1 MSSAHSAGS
10 PAVARSTLAFLVA
23 SLLAVVAIRLLEL
36 APSPYG
42 TAASAFLQVGGPISA
57 VVVVILVVVGLAGI
71 AAVRGRLRDVAS
83 VEEPWI
89 DEPHMP
95 MSRARCPLIGF
106 VGLEPLAGA
115 SSIAFN
121 LGVLLAAEG
130 RLSSSDRRRHRPR
143 PLCLLS
149 EGPLTEALGLSPE
162 PLREHLATFPGR
174 VTQDVIDLA
183 VRHPSG
189 CELLCVPRGQIGR
202 HQLRLMRDAV
212 EKYYDALIV
221 DSTSTDDM
229 LREGVEDVGDAIA
242 LVALPTDVSAEAA
255 AREAERA
262 LAGHRLA
269 VTALIVNRIAANQEL
284 LKSISI
290 GLENTAQIPDDSS
303 IASTDVHP
311 MPWCLI
317 PRSSA
322 GDQLRLI
329 ASNLLPEVFAQD
341 RHVA

>member
-1 MSSAHSAGS
+1 MSWARSAGS
-10 PAVARSTLAFLVA
+10 PAMARSTFVFLST

-42 TAASAFLQVGGPISA
+42 AAATTVLRASGPISA
-57 VVVVILVVVGLAGI
+57 ASVVILVVVGLSGI
-71 AAVRGRLRDVAS
+71 AAIRGRLRDVAS
-83 VEEPWI
+83 VEEPWLG
-89 DEPHMP
+89 EPHLP

-121 LGVLLAAEG
+121 LGVLLATEG
-130 RLSSSDRRRHRPR
+130 RLSSDRRRHRPR

-149 EGPLTEALGLSPE
+149 EGLLTEALGLSPG

-202 HQLRLMRDAV
+202 HQLRLLRDAV

-221 DSTSTDDM
+221 DATSSDAM
-229 LREGVEDVGDAIA
+229 LREGVEDVSDAIV
-242 LVALPTDVSAEAA
+242 LVAIPSAVSEEAA
-255 AREAERA
+255 MGAAERA
-262 LAGHRLA
+262 VAGHRLA
-269 VTALIVNRIAANQEL
+269 ITALAINRVTAHQDLANHMAA
-284 LKSISI
+284 
-290 GLENTAQIPDDSS
+290 GFENTAQIPEDSS
-303 IASTDVHP
+303 IASMDS
-311 MPWCLI
+311 MPWGLI
-317 PRSSA
+317 PLSPA

-329 ASNLLPEVFAQD
+329 ASHLLPELFAEDQ
-341 RHVA
+341 HAA

>member
-1 MSSAHSAGS
+1 LSTAHNAGS
-10 PAVARSTLAFLVA
+10 PAVARSTLAFLFA

-42 TAASAFLQVGGPISA
+42 PAATTVLRVGGPISA
-57 VVVVILVVVGLAGI
+57 IVVVTLVVVGLAGI

-83 VEEPWI
+83 VEEPWLQGSRL
-89 DEPHMP
+89 P

-121 LGVLLAAEG
+121 LSVLLATEG

-149 EGPLTEALGLSPE
+149 EGPLTEALGLSPA

-189 CELLCVPRGQIGR
+189 CELLCVPRAQIGR

-221 DSTSTDDM
+221 DSTSSDNM
-229 LREGVEDVGDAIA
+229 LREGVNDVSDAIVM
-242 LVALPTDVSAEAA
+242 VALPSAVSEESAM
-255 AREAERA
+255 REAERA
-262 LAGHRLA
+262 GAGHRLA
-269 VTALIVNRIAANQEL
+269 VTALVVNRVTANQDL
-284 LKSISI
+284 LNHMAA
-290 GLENTAQIPDDSS
+290 GFENTAQIPDDSS
-303 IASTDVHP
+303 IASIDPHP
-311 MPWCLI
+311 TPWCLI
-317 PRSSA
+317 PQSPA

-329 ASNLLPEVFAQD
+329 ASHLLPEVFAED
-341 RHVA
+341 RHAA